1 MEVYNLKKEYF
12 GKVKE
17 MIEAG
22 SGDVMVI
29 KEDRDKSILIPF
41 EFGDY
46 VKEVKDN
53 KIFVDWDRND

>member
-1 MEVYNLKKEYF
+1 MEVYNLKDEYF

-29 KEDRDKSILIPF
+29 KENREKSILIPF
-41 EFGDY
+41 EFGRY
-46 VKEVKDN
+46 VEKVKDN
-53 KIFVDWDRND
+53 IIFVNWDKDD